1 MEEITKT
8 ETTEPQVET
17 AENVKVDRR
26 RFNKG
31 GARKGAGRMAFS
43 EADKKIPTGIR
54 LPQDVYAFLQMQPN
68 KSVFIENL
76 IREHCKNNNI
86 PLN

>member
-8 ETTEPQVET
+8 ETTTEPQT
-17 AENVKVDRR
+17 AENAKVDRR
-26 RFNKG
+26 KFNKG

-43 EADKKIPTGIR
+43 EADKKIPMGIR